1 MTAKITNVQNSKSES
16 DLTHPSSPSTLN
28 PQPSTFHPPPSTFIG
43 RIRKYHNPK
52 KLTLSA

>member
-16 DLTHPSSPSTLN
+16 DLTPPTLNLQPSTFN
-28 PQPSTFHPPPSTFIG
+28 PQPSLFIG

>member
-28 PQPSTFHPPPSTFIG
+28 PQPSLFIG
-43 RIRKYHNPK
+43 RIRKYHKPK